1 MKFRIPS
8 FSYLLQ
14 IKS

>member
-1 MKFRIPS
+1 MQFHMPS